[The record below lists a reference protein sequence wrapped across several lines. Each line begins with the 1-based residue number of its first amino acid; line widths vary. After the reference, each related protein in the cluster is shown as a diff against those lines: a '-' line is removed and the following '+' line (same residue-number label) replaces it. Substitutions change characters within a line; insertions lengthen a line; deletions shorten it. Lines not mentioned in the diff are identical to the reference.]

1 VTALAALSTSAANT
15 SSGVAKPSVLR
26 LLSRAAIASS
36 CENTDR
42 SVPLGQILA
51 QQAVG
56 VLIGAA
62 LPGGMGEVN
71 AQARERG
78 QFLVARHLLALV
90 IGQGE
95 AQRRRHRQQAK
106 PSRAVSALASASL
119 TSLRLDQRADRGA
132 VALDQI
138 AFPMS
143 GHPPPP
149 PAARG

>member
-1 VTALAALSTSAANT
+1 MTALAAVSTSAANT

-42 SVPLGQILA
+42 SVPKGQILA

-95 AQRRRHRQQAK
+95 AQRRQQAK
-106 PSRAVSALASASL
+106 PSRAVSALASL

>member
-1 VTALAALSTSAANT
+1 
-15 SSGVAKPSVLR
+15 
-26 LLSRAAIASS
+26 LSRAAIASS

-42 SVPLGQILA
+42 SVPKGQVLA

-95 AQRRRHRQQAK
+95 AQRRRHRQQAG
-106 PSRAVSALASASL
+106 SETIACRLGFGVGQ
-119 TSLRLDQRADRGA
+119 LDQLAAGPACRPR
-132 VALDQI
+132 
-138 AFPMS
+138 S
-143 GHPPPP
+143 GCP
-149 PAARG
+149 

>member
-42 SVPLGQILA
+42 SVPKGQILA

-106 PSRAVSALASASL
+106 PSRAVSALASL